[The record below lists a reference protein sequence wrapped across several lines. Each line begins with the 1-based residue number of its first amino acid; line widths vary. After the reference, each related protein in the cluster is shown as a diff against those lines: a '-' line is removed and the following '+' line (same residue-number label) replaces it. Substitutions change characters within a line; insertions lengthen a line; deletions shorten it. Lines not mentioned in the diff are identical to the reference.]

1 MIRRKKTI
9 VIDLDSTIINTSKT
23 IINLYNKINPDNK
36 IEYIEDHNWNFEPM
50 IKTKEELNELFK
62 LFDNEHFYDEVIF
75 KENALEVVHDLCE
88 KYKVIICTKHNE
100 SRKPITSKFIKR
112 MFPKVELKFVD
123 NFSDKGKIVQDCFLV
138 IDDRVD
144 SLTSFD
150 CDVIKVCYG
159 DYQWNKEWKGFRMT
173 NWLEIENF
181 LENIYLLLFTN
192 KIK

>member
-62 LFDNEHFYDEVIF
+62 LFDNEHFYNEVIF

-88 KYKVIICTKHNE
+88 NYRVIICTKHNE
-100 SRKPITSKFIKR
+100 SRKPITSKFIKQ
-112 MFPKVELKFVD
+112 MFPKAELRFVD
-123 NFSDKGKIVQDCFLV
+123 SFSDKGKIECDVV
-138 IDDRVD
+138 IDDKPE
-144 SLTSFD
+144 SLNSFD
-150 CDVIKVCYG
+150 DTVLKICFG
-159 DYQWNKEWKGFRMT
+159 DYAWNKSWDSVKMVS
-173 NWLEIENF
+173 WLEIKEFFN
-181 LENIYLLLFTN
+181 N
-192 KIK
+192 